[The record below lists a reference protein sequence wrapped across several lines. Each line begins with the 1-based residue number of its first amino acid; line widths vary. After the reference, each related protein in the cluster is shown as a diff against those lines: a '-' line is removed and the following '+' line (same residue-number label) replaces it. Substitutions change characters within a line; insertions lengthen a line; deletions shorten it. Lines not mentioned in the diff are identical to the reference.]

1 MENLDNLDVP
11 ELCTM
16 EMKEIDGGIEDVL
29 FWVGMA
35 LSLVPGGVLAGQLV
49 AGASYGISQGGGT
62 SPNNFAKYY

>member
-29 FWVGMA
+29 FWAGLA
-35 LSLVPGGVLAGQLV
+35 LSLVPGGVLAGQLF
-49 AGASYGISQGGGT
+49 AGVSYGISHSGAT
-62 SPNNFAKYY
+62 SPNNFAKYH